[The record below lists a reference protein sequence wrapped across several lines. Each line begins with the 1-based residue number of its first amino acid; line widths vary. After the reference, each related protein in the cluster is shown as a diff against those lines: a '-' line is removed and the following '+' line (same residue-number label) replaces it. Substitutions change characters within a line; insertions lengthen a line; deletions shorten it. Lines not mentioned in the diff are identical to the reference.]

1 MARFWMSGMILVLL
15 LGLPAAAKAETRCE
29 PRPVGE
35 NALRGGL
42 DLALKT
48 REALQKSGASV
59 ALLARVGQDVS
70 RHGLRYTHMGI
81 VSRDPVSGHWQVTH
95 LLNECGTAQ
104 SSLYREGLGNFF
116 MDDLFAFEA
125 LMVIP
130 GEDMQRMLQEVLRA
144 GLHVSLHNAAYSTI
158 AYPFSTRYQNCN
170 QWVLELIA
178 AAAATPGMVLDRA
191 SAQQWLSR
199 SVYRPTQVRISAGQ
213 RLGARLFAAN
223 VRFDDH
229 PPGAIGRYEVV
240 SVESVV
246 SFLRDARFTMRQEV
260 LVLEAN

>member
-1 MARFWMSGMILVLL
+1 MVRFWMRRMILALL
-15 LGLPAAAKAETRCE
+15 LGLPAAAPAETRCE
-29 PRPVGE
+29 PRPIE
-35 NALRGGL
+35 AKALRGGL

-48 REALQKSGASV
+48 REALQRSGASV
-59 ALLARVGQDVS
+59 ALLARAGQDVS

-81 VSRDPVSGHWQVTH
+81 VSRDAVSGHWQVTH
-95 LLNECGTAQ
+95 LLNECGTAH
-104 SSLYREGLGNFF
+104 SSLYQEGLGNFF
-116 MDDLFAFEA
+116 MDDLYAFET

-130 GEDMQRMLQEVLRA
+130 GEDMQRMLQEALKA

-170 QWVLELIA
+170 QWVLELVA
-178 AAAATPGMVLDRA
+178 AVAATPGTVQDRA

-199 SVYRPTQVRISAGQ
+199 SAYRPTQIRIPAGQ

-246 SFLRDARFTMRQEV
+246 SFLRDARLTTGEEV
-260 LVLEAN
+260 LVLGEP